1 MRILITGANGMLGEK
16 CSLKMSEK
24 HEVFASD
31 VQEDLQFKCPIPY
44 TKIDLTEPKQIK
56 AVIEKFE
63 PEAIINCAAYT
74 DVDGSEDNQELARA
88 INVQGVQ
95 NLIDAAKPYNAHIVH
110 ISTDYVFDGSSGP
123 YEEDDEINPINF
135 YGKTKFESE
144 KVLVES
150 GLPVT
155 IIRTN
160 VLFGNSQS
168 KAANFV
174 NWVVENLRNGE
185 TIKFVNDQFGN
196 PTWVNG
202 LAEVA
207 QKVIE
212 QELEGIF
219 HYGGEDY
226 LSRFEFAL
234 EIADVFSL
242 DNKLIEKVTT
252 RALNQKAERPY
263 KAGLI
268 SDKLKNSLDIKLYSI
283 KDALKHM
290 KAEIEETEEQE
301 DAESQ

>member
-16 CSLKMSEK
+16 CSLKMFEK
-24 HEVFASD
+24 HKIFASD
-31 VQEDLQFKCPIPY
+31 VQEDLQFECPVPY
-44 TKIDLTEPKQIK
+44 TKIDLTEPKQIQ

-63 PEAIINCAAYT
+63 SEAIINCAAYT

-95 NLIDAAKPYNAHIVH
+95 NLIDAAKSYNAHIVH

-185 TIKFVNDQFGN
+185 TIKVVNDQFGN

-212 QELEGIF
+212 QKLEGIF
-219 HYGGEDY
+219 HYGGEGY

-290 KAEIEETEEQE
+290 KTEIEETEEQE

>member
-1 MRILITGANGMLGEK
+1 MLGEK

-31 VQEDLQFKCPIPY
+31 IQENLQFECHIPY
-44 TKIDLTEPKQIK
+44 TNIDLTEPKQIH
-56 AVIEKFE
+56 AVVERFE
-63 PEAIINCAAYT
+63 PQAIINCAAYT
-74 DVDGSEDNQELARA
+74 DVDGSEDNQELAHK
-88 INVQGVQ
+88 INVQGVE
-95 NLIDAAKPYNAHIVH
+95 NLIDAVRPYNSHILH

-123 YEEDDEINPINF
+123 YKEDDEINPINF
-135 YGKTKFESE
+135 YGKTKYDSEKLLFESD
-144 KVLVES
+144 
-150 GLPVT
+150 LPIT

-174 NWVVENLRNGE
+174 NWVIENLRQGE
-185 TIKFVNDQFGN
+185 TIKVVNDQFGN
-196 PTWVNG
+196 PTWVDG

-207 QKVIE
+207 EKVIE
-212 QELEGIF
+212 QKLEGIF

-268 SDKLKNSLDIKLYSI
+268 SDKLKKSLDIKLYSI

-290 KAEIEETEEQE
+290 KAEIEETKEPG